1 MSVKKYALPLIL
13 DVFLVIV
20 FCAIGRQTHDEENAI
35 AGLATTAWPFL
46 SGLLIGWAATYAL
59 YRDKFDAYL
68 VIPTGVIVWLS
79 TVILGMAL
87 RIGVSGHE
95 FKITFVMV
103 ATLSLAVFLL
113 GWRALAPLVAR
124 IRTKS

>member
-13 DVFLVIV
+13 DVVLVIV

-87 RIGVSGHE
+87 RIGVSG
-95 FKITFVMV
+95 TNSRSG
-103 ATLSLAVFLL
+103 LSWSRLSHSRCSFSVGAHSLR
-113 GWRALAPLVAR
+113 W
-124 IRTKS
+124 